1 MEQRFTSIERQT
13 RIALPGGGFRIF
25 YDEIEST
32 ETASR
37 RDEESGEEIKET
49 YPVYLYRVID
59 VKSLDRTEII
69 VALIRNNYTADDEL
83 AIQRQQDVKPVEYS
97 TYSAYVEW
105 CKAYADRIINGDTLE
120 TAKGIRIAQA
130 GQYDAS
136 AEIRTF
142 YVNGVAAWISPNK
155 RNNLKS
161 ACESFKKDGVTSVP
175 FMGLTIPIDTALE
188 MISQIESYAGAT
200 TIITD
205 NHIAAI
211 AALTTVED
219 VLTYDFTTGYP
230 QKLSF

>member
-1 MEQRFTSIERQT
+1 MKRYTFLT
-13 RIALPGGGFRIF
+13 RKVYDQLPDGRVRIY
-25 YDEIEST
+25 YDEQVGT
-32 ETASR
+32 ETVTHK
-37 RDEESGEEIKET
+37 DMETEEETTET
-49 YPVYLYRVID
+49 YPVYSYRVAD
-59 VKSLDRTEII
+59 ADSLERNAII
-69 VALIRNNYTADDEL
+69 VALIRAEYSADDEL

-105 CKAYADRIINGDTLE
+105 CKAYASRIIAGDTLE
-120 TAKGIRIAQA
+120 TAKGIRVAQA

-211 AALTTVED
+211 AALTTVEE
-219 VLTYDFTTGYP
+219 VLAYDFTTGYP
-230 QKLSF
+230 EILEF